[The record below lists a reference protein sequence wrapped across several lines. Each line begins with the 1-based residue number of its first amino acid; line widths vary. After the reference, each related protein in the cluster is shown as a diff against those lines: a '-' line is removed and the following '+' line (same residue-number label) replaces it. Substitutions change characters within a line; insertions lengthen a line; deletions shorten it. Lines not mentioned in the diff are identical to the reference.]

1 MHLGRKR
8 FLDKN
13 NKKLHH
19 LMQFFKIFGFLF
31 SHGLNTLGTDT
42 ESFAGYSLALNIDL
56 LSAFSCDV

>member
-1 MHLGRKR
+1 
-8 FLDKN
+8 
-13 NKKLHH
+13 
-19 LMQFFKIFGFLF
+19 MQFFKIFGFLF